1 MSSFRSRRPEGNQS
15 VEFPA
20 KNRNKLPAK
29 NRHTELNHTY
39 DSVKSPPVPKKRD
52 SIGGGYVIP
61 ARRFAQQEDPTEH
74 YLNVPR
80 NPQARNLMIG
90 RQEGL
95 PPQVNTPHVKHSV
108 ESRGDPPV
116 GIKPRTPKR
125 EGKVDAN
132 SPRPQ
137 RRSEFDPP
145 TTMGN
150 LQGILESRMNSPRS
164 RGPIPLPRFQKD
176 RIPGPSRQITVPF
189 SGAVRHP
196 TSLSLTTGFLRELE
210 TVDPVLRGIFQQCG
224 DTMERYAKQVADGR
238 LIFTSD
244 RFACGMFDHHG
255 GYLPLPAHK
264 VSLYVT
270 PHAIVGDEQEPIFVY
285 VLPES
290 TQEILVFENGE
301 EVISSTIV
309 CGKTG
314 HKFSSDVVLSFP
326 VSTHGP
332 DNSVDQQVII
342 WEYGMSTD
350 DKPKQ
355 QVMDNILDCFYSI
368 QDNRCTLMVNQ
379 LANFTVISKA
389 ERRAEGSRSYYP
401 NPSSDESVSLRIGVF
416 GRQIAGTGSAQIR
429 VIFWKDSDLET
440 KRIMCEEQRDGFS
453 KLDRVRV
460 MVINRYRKAVGVA
473 VINVIPGWNL
483 LSKDKENFT
492 VEHIL
497 SQNRKGGHFP
507 SCTFAL
513 YRVGGPG
520 ATNTPHVA
528 ACTIE
533 VSQDGGDE
541 DDGNEGDTIQLVAIV
556 EGVAT
561 NQQAVC
567 DPDTPS
573 VHPRTQ
579 LKDSGDLTGLQDEPS
594 PGKGLKAPIKSF
606 PVTPIAKP
614 SACLRYQILGELAL
628 HLEVSDISG
637 RCWKLL
643 AKNMG
648 LSAPNI
654 CCLSERYLCPGEAL
668 INWYLGQQVAIVAP
682 REALRRLLDLFR
694 EMKWPELQSIM
705 VKELRLT
712 ENQNQGLTSSTH
724 LKIYEI
730 IDDDNHSQSPGRS
743 VSQKTEVQTPSRC
756 LNLGEKLNK
765 GKSLIPSPR
774 LSAKQISRGDHDKEE
789 QTGRTGPTE
798 VQGDHQDEP
807 PSQRDYDFGSQRSEK
822 VISPTTSPKGFSY
835 DTPSSQLPASRLLRP
850 MHNVTSY
857 VKESTSQEPEQSK
870 KPEVPA
876 VVVSGAVTHDI
887 TPEEENPYLQPDRKK
902 VQLPI
907 HHGQSSQ
914 SVRLKNDCQKTK
926 IPIPP
931 ARSSSFKTK
940 KGKDASIRPSNVT
953 VRDTSLV
960 DSKSCSKSLIS
971 LKDMST
977 DQQNE
982 HKRTYNTSVIPLPH
996 LNQDYRAPEDL
1007 QRDNDSDLEDNSPD
1021 ESTQDVAL
1029 QDAPSFQRKLKNLH
1043 KVVKR
1048 NLKKKPKEELERRP
1062 RLDALE
1068 RRPRQ
1073 DDLERPRRQ
1082 DDLERPPRQD
1092 DLERRQRQDS
1102 LPLDDSTKEAI
1113 YDDIDGCF
1121 NQKKELTMADASGER
1136 QYGEQ
1141 RKQLSKDLLAKL
1153 TQSTASKQPFIPSR
1167 SKFCTEAQ
1175 GVDGNDVAV
1184 GLPGIG
1190 AGTTSNRSHEMISY
1204 EDTSMY
1210 EVGAQLDAK
1219 LSPNKS
1225 LPKDIKPCAKTADME
1240 CYEDICTFQKQVA
1253 NPITLALTKNLPN
1266 LLPFVLPSAQ
1276 TDDKECYGSA
1286 STPVYRTRTDQLKPV
1301 PKVTGTDQLKPVP
1314 KVTGTD
1320 RLKPV
1325 PKVTGTDRLK
1335 PVPKVKKIPSF
1346 PPGASPS
1353 KQQAA
1358 VDDMVS
1364 YEDVSIPEYPYGTS
1378 SEQFKLVS
1386 KTKTVPQI
1394 PTRTNMDYRLP
1405 TDDMVTYEDVTTPC
1419 NPDCARMDQLK
1430 PVSRKE
1436 MPNITRTVTDEM
1448 TTYEDVTKPES
1459 HIGTRKPIRQKKLPA
1474 IPSRGVDNPRTAFA
1488 YTKDAFNS
1496 PEPSTRIEHAKS
1508 VPKALVFPPRYTDAP
1523 PEDNYEDISIPVN
1536 LTGQTKGKKL
1546 PTIPPCDEVQLF
1558 ADHHTTTR
1566 TDQFQPV
1573 QGRQSPV
1580 IPPRNPERSHVGTD
1594 DMVSYDNVTIP
1605 EHHVKEARDFKP
1617 AAKKKVPA
1625 VPPIPPRE
1633 YSKPASEYD
1642 TIASG
1647 EVRNLD
1653 YPNEA
1658 RMNQFKVLPTHGTP
1672 PCTTD
1677 DMTNYEDM
1685 NRVQKP
1691 ARTRSDQHSNPI
1703 VTPDNMPGYEDMTV
1717 PQYPDGTGS
1726 DPIKVVRTNTGK
1738 LMPVRVFVPKQKY
1751 KY

>member
-1 MSSFRSRRPEGNQS
+1 MSSFRSGQSEGNQS
-15 VEFPA
+15 VEFSA

-74 YLNVPR
+74 YVNAPR
-80 NPQARNLMIG
+80 NPQARNLKIG
-90 RQEGL
+90 GREGL
-95 PPQVNTPHVKHSV
+95 PPQV
-108 ESRGDPPV
+108 PPV

-125 EGKVDAN
+125 EGKVNAN

-150 LQGILESRMNSPRS
+150 LQGILESRMNFVIPIPSVRLTNSSTAEADPRS
-164 RGPIPLPRFQKD
+164 RGQIPIPRFQKD
-176 RIPGPSRQITVPF
+176 RRLGPSRQITVPF

-196 TSLSLTTGFLRELE
+196 TSRSLTTGFLRELE
-210 TVDPVLRGIFQQCG
+210 TVDPVLGGIFQQCG
-224 DTMERYAKQVADGR
+224 DTMERYAKQVANGR

-244 RFACGMFDHHG
+244 RFACGMFDHRG

-309 CGKTG
+309 CGRTG

-326 VSTHGP
+326 VSTHGQ

-379 LANFTVISKA
+379 LAHFTVISKA
-389 ERRAEGSRSYYP
+389 ERRAEGSRSHYP
-401 NPSSDESVSLRIGVF
+401 NPSSDESVSLRVGVF

-460 MVINRYRKAVGVA
+460 MVINRYRKAVWVT

-541 DDGNEGDTIQLVAIV
+541 DDENEGDTIQLVAIV

-567 DPDTPS
+567 DPDKPS
-573 VHPRTQ
+573 VPPRTQ
-579 LKDSGDLTGLQDEPS
+579 LKDSGALPGLQDEPS
-594 PGKGLKAPIKSF
+594 PGKGLKAPIRSF
-606 PVTPIAKP
+606 PVTPIVKP
-614 SACLRYQILGELAL
+614 PACLRYKILGELAL

-789 QTGRTGPTE
+789 QTGWTGPTE
-798 VQGDHQDEP
+798 VPGDHQDEP

-822 VISPTTSPKGFSY
+822 IISPTTSPKGFSY
-835 DTPSSQLPASRLLRP
+835 DE
-850 MHNVTSY
+850 HNVASC
-857 VKESTSQEPEQSK
+857 VKESTPQEPEQSK
-870 KPEVPA
+870 NSRVPA
-876 VVVSGAVTHDI
+876 IMVSGAMSHDI
-887 TPEEENPYLQPDRKK
+887 TPEEENPYLQPNRKK

-914 SVRLKNDCQKTK
+914 SARLKSDCQKTK
-926 IPIPP
+926 IPVPP
-931 ARSSSFKTK
+931 ARSSSFMMK
-940 KGKDASIRPSNVT
+940 KGKGASRRPPNVT

-960 DSKSCSKSLIS
+960 DSKSHSKSLIS
-971 LKDMST
+971 IKDMST
-977 DQQNE
+977 EKQNE
-982 HKRTYNTSVIPLPH
+982 HKRTYNTSVIPLVHP
-996 LNQDYRAPEDL
+996 NQDYRAPENL
-1007 QRDNDSDLEDNSPD
+1007 QRDTDSDLEDNSPD
-1021 ESTQDVAL
+1021 ESTQGIAL
-1029 QDAPSFQRKLKNLH
+1029 QDAPSFQTKLKKLH

-1048 NLKKKPKEELERRP
+1048 NLKKKPKEDLERQP
-1062 RLDALE
+1062 RQDALE

-1073 DDLERPRRQ
+1073 DDLER
-1082 DDLERPPRQD
+1082 RP
-1092 DLERRQRQDS
+1092 RQDS
-1102 LPLDDSTKEAI
+1102 LPLDDSTQEAI

-1121 NQKKELTMADASGER
+1121 NQEKVLTMADASGEQ
-1136 QYGEQ
+1136 QYGEH

-1153 TQSTASKQPFIPSR
+1153 TQTTVSKQPLIPSR

-1175 GVDGNDVAV
+1175 GVNGNDVAV

-1190 AGTTSNRSHEMISY
+1190 AGTTWNRSNDMISY

-1210 EVGAQLDAK
+1210 EVGAQPDAK

-1225 LPKDIKPCAKTADME
+1225 LPKDTKPCAITADME

-1253 NPITLALTKNLPN
+1253 NLITLALTKNLPN

-1276 TDDKECYGSA
+1276 TDDKECYGNA
-1286 STPVYRTRTDQLKPV
+1286 STPVYRT
-1301 PKVTGTDQLKPVP
+1301 GTAQ
-1314 KVTGTD
+1314 
-1320 RLKPV
+1320 LKPV

-1346 PPGASPS
+1346 PPRASPT

-1364 YEDVSIPEYPYGTS
+1364 YEDVSIPEYPHGTT

-1394 PTRTNMDYRLP
+1394 PTRKNMDYRLP

-1419 NPDCARMDQLK
+1419 DPDCARMDQLK

-1436 MPNITRTVTDEM
+1436 MPNVTRTVTDEM

-1488 YTKDAFNS
+1488 YTKDAFNTS
-1496 PEPSTRIEHAKS
+1496 EPSTRIEHAKS
-1508 VPKALVFPPRYTDAP
+1508 VPKALVIPPRYPDAA

-1546 PTIPPCDEVQLF
+1546 PTIPPCDEVRPF

-1580 IPPRNPERSHVGTD
+1580 IPPRNPERSHVATD
-1594 DMVSYDNVTIP
+1594 DMVSYDNVTVP

-1617 AAKKKVPA
+1617 ASKKKVPA

-1633 YSKPASEYD
+1633 YFKPASEYD

-1672 PCTTD
+1672 PCKTD

-1685 NRVQKP
+1685 NRVKNP
-1691 ARTRSDQHSNPI
+1691 ARTRSDQHSYPI

-1738 LMPVRVFVPKQKY
+1738 LMPVRVFVPKQK
-1751 KY
+1751 